1 MRQVAHLANLPL
13 GKTTTP
19 PEAILIQSV
28 MCRRYSLVLHSNPPY
43 TSAMSLSFRPSRR
56 FAFLLPLLVLAAPPA
71 PAQSAKAPAKE
82 PVPWLYRG
90 SDVPPDKE
98 WVFGELPNGL
108 RYAVRKNGVPPGQV
122 SIRIRMDVGSLHE
135 KDSERGYAH
144 LIEHLTFRQ
153 SKYLADGQ
161 AIPTWQRLGA
171 TFGSDTNAE
180 TTPTSTTYKLDL
192 PDATPTGLEESFKLL
207 SGMITAPTLSEANVR
222 TDVPIVLSEKRDRG
236 GAGERVQE
244 ATRQVF
250 FAGQPLAE
258 RSPIGTTETLQGA
271 NQATVRAFHARWY
284 RPQNAVIIV
293 AGDADVSKLAALV
306 TKYFSG
312 WKVPGKL
319 TPAPSFG
326 DPVAPAGS
334 NPANPVGEARVLV
347 EPDLP
352 RTFSYALLR
361 PWRKVDDS
369 IVYNQGLMTDALAQ
383 AIINRRLES
392 RARAGGSYLL
402 AQVSQDD
409 VSRSADGTFVS
420 VTPLTGDWRTAVG
433 DVRGVIVDA
442 MATPPSEDEI
452 EREIAEMNV
461 AFESAV
467 EQRRLMPGGKLADD
481 LGRALD
487 IRETVASPEVVLDI
501 FNRSRALF
509 TPQAVLD
516 HTRSLFK
523 GTVTRALYLT
533 PKAGEGDSAALRT
546 ALLAPVAPDPKARA
560 SSKPI
565 SFAQMPALGAP
576 GKAASIL
583 PTGVLGIE
591 QIDLG
596 NGVKVMFWP
605 SQDEPGRA
613 TVKVRF
619 GAGYRAFS
627 QGDAAYITL
636 GDMALVGSGV
646 GSLGQEELDRI
657 STGRKM
663 GFDFAI
669 DDGNFEFS
677 ADTRPADLAD
687 QLYLFAAKFAMP
699 RWDSP
704 PVIRAK
710 AAARLQYESYSA
722 SPQGML
728 ERDLKFLKRGRD
740 LRFHTPT
747 PQEIDAATPLG
758 FRQVWQPILANG
770 PIEVQLFGD
779 FDRVTAIAALERSFG
794 ALAKRPALSASTG
807 PATAQSLP
815 PSIKPVVLGHRG
827 DANQAAALVSW
838 PTSGGTTAISES
850 RQLEILTQLFS
861 NRLLDRMREKLGAS
875 YSPQVFSEWPLDLD
889 SGGSIMALGQLD
901 PKSLPVFFTTA
912 DEIAAELIAKPVTQD
927 ELIRVTEPLRQQLTR
942 ASSSS
947 AFFMYQL
954 EGASADP
961 LRIAAL
967 RTLLSDYTQTTP
979 EKMQALAA
987 KYLRQNKSWRLEVVP
1002 QASLG
1007 ETATSAR

>member
-1 MRQVAHLANLPL
+1 
-13 GKTTTP
+13 
-19 PEAILIQSV
+19 
-28 MCRRYSLVLHSNPPY
+28 
-43 TSAMSLSFRPSRR
+43 MSLSFRAVRR

-71 PAQSAKAPAKE
+71 PAKPVKE

-122 SIRIRMDVGSLHE
+122 SIRIRLDVGSLFE

-180 TTPTSTTYKLDL
+180 TTPTSTTFKLDL
-192 PDATPTGLEESFKLL
+192 PDATPASLDESFKLL
-207 SGMITAPTLSEANVR
+207 SGMITAPTLSEANIR

-236 GAGERVQE
+236 GAGERVQD

-258 RSPIGTTETLQGA
+258 RSPIGTTEALEGA
-271 NQATVRAFHARWY
+271 NQANIRAFHARWY
-284 RPQNAVIIV
+284 RPQNAVVIV
-293 AGDADVSKLAALV
+293 AGDADVSKLAGLV

-319 TPAPSFG
+319 TLAPSFG

-334 NPANPVGEARVLV
+334 GPGIPVSETWPVGETRVLV

-420 VTPLTGDWRTAVG
+420 ITPLTEDWHTAVG
-433 DVRGVIVDA
+433 DVRGVIADA
-442 MATPPSEDEI
+442 LATPPSEDEI

-501 FNRSRALF
+501 FNRSRSLF

-533 PKAGEGDSAALRT
+533 PKAGEGSSAALRT

-565 SFAQMPALGAP
+565 SFAELPALGTP

-596 NGVKVMFWP
+596 NGVKVLFWP
-605 SQDEPGRA
+605 SPEEPGRV
-613 TVKVRF
+613 TLKVRF

-646 GSLGQEELDRI
+646 GALGQEELDRI

-699 RWDSP
+699 RWDVP

-722 SPQGML
+722 SPQGVL
-728 ERDLKFLKRGRD
+728 ERDLKFFKRGRD

-758 FRQVWQPILANG
+758 FRQVWQPILASG

-779 FDRVTAIAALERSFG
+779 FDRATAIAALERSFG
-794 ALAKRPALSASTG
+794 ALAKRPGLLASTG
-807 PATAQSLP
+807 PASAQSLP
-815 PSIKPVVLGHRG
+815 SSAKPVVLTHRG

-838 PTSGGTTAISES
+838 PTGGGTSAIAES

-901 PKSLPVFFTTA
+901 PKSLPVFFATA
-912 DEIAAELIAKPVTQD
+912 DEIAAELIARPVTTD
-927 ELIRVTEPLRQQLTR
+927 ELTRVTEPLRQQLTR

-947 AFFMYQL
+947 AFFMFQL
-954 EGASADP
+954 EGATADP
-961 LRIAAL
+961 VRIAAL
-967 RTLLSDYTQTTP
+967 RTVLSDYTQTTP
-979 EKMQALAA
+979 EKMQVLAA
-987 KYLRQNKSWRLEVVP
+987 KYLRPNRSWRLEVVP
-1002 QASLG
+1002 EGSLG
-1007 ETATSAR
+1007 KTATTVR

>member
-1 MRQVAHLANLPL
+1 
-13 GKTTTP
+13 
-19 PEAILIQSV
+19 
-28 MCRRYSLVLHSNPPY
+28 
-43 TSAMSLSFRPSRR
+43 MSHFLRAARR
-56 FAFLLPLLVLAAPPA
+56 FAFLLPLLILAAPPA
-71 PAQSAKAPAKE
+71 PAAPAKE
-82 PVPWLYRG
+82 PLPWLYRG

-98 WVFGELPNGL
+98 WVFGELPNGV

-122 SIRIRMDVGSLHE
+122 SIRIRMDVGSLYE

-222 TDVPIVLSEKRDRG
+222 TDVPIVLAEKRERG

-244 ATRQVF
+244 ATRQTF
-250 FAGQPLAE
+250 FAGQLLAQ
-258 RSPIGTTETLQGA
+258 RSPIGTVEALERA
-271 NQATVRAFHARWY
+271 NQTSVRAFHARWY
-284 RPQNAVIIV
+284 RPQNAVVIV
-293 AGDADVSKLAALV
+293 AGDADPARLAALV

-319 TPAPSFG
+319 TPAPIFG
-326 DPVAPAGS
+326 DPVAPGGS
-334 NPANPVGEARVLV
+334 DPANPVGETRVLV

-352 RTFSYALLR
+352 RTLSYAVLR

-369 IVYNQGLMTDALAQ
+369 IVYNQGLMIDALAQ
-383 AIINRRLES
+383 AIINRRLET

-409 VSRSADGTFVS
+409 VSRSVDGTFVS
-420 VTPLTGDWRTAVG
+420 VTPLTEDWQTAAK
-433 DVRGVIVDA
+433 DVRGVIADA
-442 MATPPSEDEI
+442 LASPPSEDEI
-452 EREIAEMNV
+452 EREVAEMNV

-481 LGRALD
+481 LGTALD

-501 FNRSRALF
+501 FNRSRPLF
-509 TPQAVLD
+509 TPAAVLD
-516 HTRSLFK
+516 HTRILFK
-523 GTVTRALYLT
+523 GTVTRALYMT
-533 PKAGEGDSAALRT
+533 PKAGESDSAALRM

-560 SSKPI
+560 ASKPV
-565 SFAQMPALGAP
+565 SFAQMPALGEP
-576 GKAASIL
+576 GKNTTIL

-591 QIDLG
+591 QIDLN
-596 NGVKVMFWP
+596 NGVKVLFWP
-605 SQDEPGRA
+605 SKDEPGRV

-619 GAGYRAFS
+619 GAGYRAFG

-646 GSLGQEELDRI
+646 GTLGQEELDRI

-669 DDGNFEFS
+669 EDGNFEFS
-677 ADTRPADLAD
+677 ADTRPADLND

-699 RWDSP
+699 RWDVA
-704 PVIRAK
+704 PVVRAK

-722 SPQGML
+722 SPQGVL
-728 ERDLKFLKRGRD
+728 ERDLKYLKRGRD
-740 LRFHTPT
+740 TRFHTPT
-747 PQEIDAATPLG
+747 PREIDAVTALG
-758 FRQVWQPILANG
+758 FRQVWQPILENG

-779 FDRVTAIAALERSFG
+779 FDRATAIAALERSFG
-794 ALAKRPALSASTG
+794 ALAKRPPLPGTTG

-815 PSIKPVVLGHRG
+815 PSANPVVLSHRG

-838 PTSGGTTAISES
+838 PTGGGTAGLAES

-875 YSPQVFSEWPLDLD
+875 YSPQVFSEWPIDLD
-889 SGGSIMALGQLD
+889 SGGAIMALGQLD
-901 PKSLPVFFTTA
+901 PKSLPVFFATA
-912 DEIAAELIAKPVTQD
+912 DEIAAELIAKPVTAD
-927 ELIRVTEPLRQQLTR
+927 ELARVTEPLRQQLTR

-954 EGASADP
+954 EGATADP
-961 LRIAAL
+961 VRIAAL
-967 RTLLSDYTQTTP
+967 RTLLSDYTRTTP
-979 EKMQALAA
+979 ERMQALAA
-987 KYLRQNKSWRLEVVP
+987 KYLGQNKSWRAAVVP
-1002 QASLG
+1002 EGSL
-1007 ETATSAR
+1007 AKAALSAR

>member
-1 MRQVAHLANLPL
+1 MSFFS
-13 GKTTTP
+13 P
-19 PEAILIQSV
+19 PA
-28 MCRRYSLVLHSNPPY
+28 
-43 TSAMSLSFRPSRR
+43 RR
-56 FAFLLPLLVLAAPPA
+56 FAFLLPLLVLAAPPVT
-71 PAQSAKAPAKE
+71 AKPGKE
-82 PVPWLYRG
+82 LVPWLYRG

-98 WVFGELPNGL
+98 WVFGELPNGV

-122 SIRIRMDVGSLHE
+122 SIRIRMDVGSLYE
-135 KDSERGYAH
+135 QDSERGFAH

-180 TTPTSTTYKLDL
+180 TTPTGTTFKLDL
-192 PDATPTGLEESFKLL
+192 PDATPASLDESFKLL

-222 TDVPIVLSEKRDRG
+222 TDVPIVLAEKRERG
-236 GAGERVQE
+236 GAGERVQV
-244 ATRQVF
+244 ATQQTF
-250 FAGQPLAE
+250 FAGQPMAE
-258 RSPIGTTETLQGA
+258 RSPIGTVAALEGA
-271 NQATVRAFHARWY
+271 HQANVRAFHSRWY

-306 TKYFSG
+306 TKYFAG
-312 WKVPGKL
+312 WKVSGKL
-319 TPAPSFG
+319 APAPSFG

-334 NPANPVGEARVLV
+334 DPANPVGEAKVLV

-352 RTFSYALLR
+352 RTLNYAVLR

-369 IVYNQGLMTDALAQ
+369 IAYNQGLMTDALAQ
-383 AIINRRLES
+383 AIINRRLEA

-409 VSRSADGTFVS
+409 VSRSVDGTFVS
-420 VTPLTGDWRTAVG
+420 VTPLGDDWRTALN
-433 DVRGVIVDA
+433 DVRGVIADA
-442 MATPPSEDEI
+442 LATPPSEDEI
-452 EREIAEMNV
+452 AREVAEMNV
-461 AFESAV
+461 AFESSV
-467 EQRRLMPGGKLADD
+467 EQRRLLPGSKLADD
-481 LGRALD
+481 LGSALD

-501 FNRSRALF
+501 FNRSRVLF

-516 HTRSLFK
+516 HTRTLFK
-523 GTVTRALYLT
+523 GTVTRAIYLT
-533 PKAGEGDSAALRT
+533 PKAGEGDGASLRS
-546 ALLAPVAPDPKARA
+546 ALLTPVAPDPKARL
-560 SSKPI
+560 SSKPV
-565 SFAQMPALGAP
+565 SFAEMPALGEP
-576 GKAASIL
+576 GRNTTIL

-596 NGVKVMFWP
+596 NGVKVLFWP
-605 SQDEPGRA
+605 SHEEPGRV
-613 TVKVRF
+613 TLKVRF
-619 GAGYRAFS
+619 GAGYRAFG
-627 QGDAAYITL
+627 QGDAAYIAL

-677 ADTRPADLAD
+677 ADTRPADLND

-699 RWDSP
+699 RWDAA
-704 PVIRAK
+704 PVVRAK
-710 AAARLQYESYSA
+710 AAARLQYESYAA
-722 SPQGML
+722 SPQGVL
-728 ERDLKFLKRGRD
+728 ERDLKFFKRGRD
-740 LRFHTPT
+740 TRFHTPT

-779 FDRVTAIAALERSFG
+779 FDRATAIAALEASFG
-794 ALAKRPALSASTG
+794 ALAKRPALPATTA

-815 PSIKPVVLGHRG
+815 PSIKPVVLSHHG

-838 PTSGGTTAISES
+838 PTGGGVASVSES

-889 SGGSIMALGQLD
+889 NGGAIMALGQLD
-901 PKSLPVFFTTA
+901 PKSLPVFFATA
-912 DEIAAELIAKPVTQD
+912 DEIAAELIARPVTMD
-927 ELIRVTEPLRQQLTR
+927 ELTRVTEPLRQQFTR

-954 EGASADP
+954 EGATAEP
-961 LRIAAL
+961 ARFAAL
-967 RTLLSDYTQTTP
+967 RSLLSDFTVTTP
-979 EKMQALAA
+979 ERMQALAA
-987 KYLRQNKSWRLEVVP
+987 KYLRQSKSWRLEVVP
-1002 QASLG
+1002 QASMG
-1007 ETATSAR
+1007 ETIPAVR